1 MNYCCCR
8 SHSDR
13 TEPMACL
20 PQFPRLQRVQSCR
33 PYLEG
38 RKAASSCVSCER
50 RWGQRNGGMIN
61 LLANMVGKST
71 STVCQFLHQ
80 LTLQLFA
87 RILYPLMLGWNTLKI
102 PFVLPD
108 TCELYYG
115 IFDECG
121 NLRKPIPTR
130 TLLILISMMQYFLNL
145 PKGGRRNN
153 KCPGCRDKIDD
164 LKNIHNPG
172 YCGKDAMIPFSEHN
186 AIAGREKSPASEVWA
201 GLRRVGYERRGDL
214 ESYPSDES
222 IPYGY
227 APARCPCQSG
237 FYNDQRRGRGITN
250 PYANMSPEMRA
261 LACEEELRDPMLAP
275 DCIPSSPVANLSPKA
290 AQLYHISH
298 ISDLYAAVVQNQH
311 SRKLLGDGRPPKPR
325 VRPCTEN
332 RRRFSGGFMM
342 PEPYFNGMP
351 WSWLH
356 RDPQRMVRLPSGG
369 PPMAVPRYRLQ
380 PLDEDYHSFTN
391 KYEDQSRQVNPFKE
405 SSLLPFESF
414 PQKRLQ
420 PYSWEKNNM
429 DLREL
434 LPIKEKRKLEW
445 EELLLRRVS
454 ETRKPQDTFDYWREI
469 MERNQLRRSLNQGA
483 KDMLTIRNPIFR
495 IKRERSFTSTGKE
508 VSRMIKDKRIC
519 APRSTPKKENKSLE
533 NKKALTTKRAYRNP
547 NGDNGRSKENKIESI
562 WRKQEDPFSKDLIKQ
577 QKSREINNKSVDYVL
592 GSSKVRKNTKQTYP
606 DPEDYR
612 REISRNRRYQ
622 RKTAGECL
630 MLIKPV
636 ESIKPKSLHIPAEG
650 FDQKIKPRSSSPKRC
665 ISSEGG
671 DQIAKQYIKIHE
683 EGTKPMGLI
692 KGSDG
697 TKIIFEPRVAK
708 SPERTLRK
716 KRFQSNDF
724 KEQPKNSKIDKMGSP
739 DRISRHK
746 SHATAPNTLKIHYGN
761 PRIKNNKFLDKSGH
775 IRTKISHSKGET
787 TDVQVL
793 SNRRKRKRS

>member
-1 MNYCCCR
+1 MNSCCCR

-13 TEPMACL
+13 TDPMSCL

-33 PYLEG
+33 PFLEG
-38 RKAASSCVSCER
+38 RKAASCCISSER

-87 RILYPLMLGWNTLKI
+87 KILYPLMLGWNTLKI

-130 TLLILISMMQYFLNL
+130 TLVILISMMQYFLNL
-145 PKGGRRNN
+145 PKGGRRCN
-153 KCPGCRDKIDD
+153 KCPGCRNKEDD

-186 AIAGREKSPASEVWA
+186 VIAGKAKSPASEVWA
-201 GLRRVGYERRGDL
+201 GLRRLGYERRGDL

-237 FYNDQRRGRGITN
+237 YYNDQRPGRVLTN
-250 PYANMSPEMRA
+250 PYANMSTEMKT
-261 LACEEELRDPMLAP
+261 LACEEELQSPMLAP

-290 AQLYHISH
+290 AQLYHITH

-311 SRKLLGDGRPPKPR
+311 SRRLLGDGKPPKPR

-369 PPMAVPRYRLQ
+369 LPLEIPRYRRQ
-380 PLDEDYHSFTN
+380 PLDAIQY
-391 KYEDQSRQVNPFKE
+391 KYENLNRQVSPFKE
-405 SSLLPFESF
+405 SSLLPIESF

-420 PYSWEKNNM
+420 PISWEKNNM
-429 DLREL
+429 DLEK
-434 LPIKEKRKLEW
+434 LPIKLPFKEKRKLEW
-445 EELLLRRVS
+445 EELLLRRVN
-454 ETRKPQDTFDYWREI
+454 EARKAKGAFDYWREM
-469 MERNQLRRSLNQGA
+469 MERNQLRKTFDQGA
-483 KDMLTIRNPIFR
+483 KDMLTIRNPIFPIR
-495 IKRERSFTSTGKE
+495 RERSYSPAGKE
-508 VSRMIKDKRIC
+508 ISRMIKD
-519 APRSTPKKENKSLE
+519 RSNNSLRATSKKQKNSSE
-533 NKKALTTKRAYRNP
+533 NKKGATPKRAYRKLN
-547 NGDNGRSKENKIESI
+547 NGDR
-562 WRKQEDPFSKDLIKQ
+562 IKPIYSGQ
-577 QKSREINNKSVDYVL
+577 DDQLVKVPIKLAKPRDTNNKSVDYVL
-592 GSSKVRKNTKQTYP
+592 GSAKVRKNSKHTYP

-612 REISRNRRYQ
+612 REMSRNRRYQ

-636 ESIKPKSLHIPAEG
+636 ESIKQKHVNIPAEG
-650 FDQKIKPRSSSPKRC
+650 PNEKIKLRSTSPKRFFPPG
-665 ISSEGG
+665 GG
-671 DQIAKQYIKIHE
+671 DQIPKQNIKLQE
-683 EGTKPMGLI
+683 EIPKPMGLF
-692 KGSDG
+692 KGKDN
-697 TKIIFEPRVAK
+697 TKIIFKPRVAK
-708 SPERTLRK
+708 SPERTIRK
-716 KRFQSNDF
+716 IRFQANGFTEPPS
-724 KEQPKNSKIDKMGSP
+724 NSKRAKLDSP
-739 DRISRHK
+739 ERIKRHK
-746 SHATAPNTLKIHYGN
+746 SHGAVPSPLKIYYEN
-761 PRIKNNKFLDKSGH
+761 SKMKTNKFLDKSCN
-775 IRTKISHSKGET
+775 IRTKISHSRGET
-787 TDVQVL
+787 TDVGEL
-793 SNRRKRKRS
+793 SNRRKRRKSLGYML